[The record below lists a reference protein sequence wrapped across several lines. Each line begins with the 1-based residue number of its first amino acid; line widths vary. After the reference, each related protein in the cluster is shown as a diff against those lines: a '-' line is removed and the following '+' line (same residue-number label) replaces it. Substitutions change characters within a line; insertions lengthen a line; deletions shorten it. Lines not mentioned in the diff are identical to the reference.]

1 MPNPDCRPTFLLMGC
16 IYSKGTDPDEHIRKQ
31 QPKSLNRLLSVSK
44 KDEVVAAI
52 LDVAINGSRA
62 STPRYYSKRHNSSFA
77 ALPHSPEE
85 REKKVAPLADRKRS
99 VGAHPRRATAAAG
112 ANADGLESVGVSN
125 KIEDSAGIVD
135 VPNGFAREHAAAG
148 WPSWLASVAG
158 EAVKGW
164 LPRRANSFE
173 KLNKIGQGTYST
185 VYRAHDL
192 LTGKIVALKK
202 VRFVNMDP
210 ESVRFMAKEIQ
221 ILRRLDHP
229 NVMKLEGIVTS
240 RMSGNLYLVFEYMEH
255 DLTGLAARPDL
266 NFTEP
271 QAKCYMKQLF
281 EGLAHCHSRGVL
293 HRDIKGSNL
302 LIDSNG
308 ILKIADF
315 GLATFFN
322 SDPKQQ
328 LTSRVVTLW
337 YRPPELLL
345 GATTYGVAVD
355 LWSSGCILAELLAG
369 KPIMPGRTEVE
380 QLHKIF
386 KLCGSPSDEYWNKS
400 KLQHATVF
408 KPRRQ
413 YKRCIAENF
422 KDFSSSALALMEI
435 LLAIEPSKRGTA
447 SSALKSEVRLLPFFH
462 NLIREHKHLKLNI
475 LLADLICIIH
485 LLSFLACTCI
495 DITIHKIECDHSV
508 FSFVL
513 KHGFSKDE
521 INFVVISPISNAFI
535 CFPYFFF
542 KIFLKKLSGNILQF
556 FLTKPFACDPSSL
569 PKYPPS
575 KEYDAKLADEAKRQR
590 AEVAHGRVSEYGKP
604 RRVATKAVPV
614 QEGNVE
620 MQKRPVKVNPKS
632 SSEKYDAQDDGG
644 SGFPIEPPGG
654 TSRIDSSHSGVLH
667 PNAFVTS
674 HWNMVDHEELQRI
687 PSCMYSS
694 TQVPNGPKLNTQRS
708 YWARPMDADFLDIT
722 GSLETRSISYSKYNR
737 LDLAEPSEKRRFDR
751 PASVHKKVDTIGNK
765 DSVVG
770 YNTRIRRIQYSGPLI
785 THGGSIDDVLKEHE
799 RQIQQAVRKARK
811 DKVKNF

>member
-1 MPNPDCRPTFLLMGC
+1 MGC
-16 IYSKGTDPDEHIRKQ
+16 IYSKGTDPDEHIRRQ
-31 QPKSLNRLLSVSK
+31 RPKSLNRLLSVSK

-52 LDVAINGSRA
+52 LDVAINGSRG
-62 STPRYYSKRHNSSFA
+62 STPRYYSKRHDTSSA
-77 ALPHSPEE
+77 ALPLSPEE
-85 REKKVAPLADRKRS
+85 REKKVAPLADRRRS
-99 VGAHPRRATAAAG
+99 VGAHPRRANAAAG
-112 ANADGLESVGVSN
+112 ANADGSEGVGVSN

-164 LPRRANSFE
+164 LPRKANSFE

-185 VYRAHDL
+185 VYRARDL

-210 ESVRFMAKEIQ
+210 ESVRFMAREIQ

-240 RMSGNLYLVFEYMEH
+240 RMSCNLYLVFEYMEH

-271 QAKCYMKQLF
+271 QVKCYMKQLF
-281 EGLAHCHSRGVL
+281 EGLAHCHSCGVL

-302 LIDSNG
+302 LIDNNG

-345 GATTYGVAVD
+345 GATAYGVAVD

-422 KDFSSSALALMEI
+422 KDFSPSALALLEI
-435 LLAIEPSKRGTA
+435 LLAIEPSKRGTSA
-447 SSALKSEVRLLPFFH
+447 SALKSE
-462 NLIREHKHLKLNI
+462 
-475 LLADLICIIH
+475 
-485 LLSFLACTCI
+485 
-495 DITIHKIECDHSV
+495 
-508 FSFVL
+508 
-513 KHGFSKDE
+513 
-521 INFVVISPISNAFI
+521 
-535 CFPYFFF
+535 
-542 KIFLKKLSGNILQF
+542 F

-604 RRVATKAVPV
+604 RKVATKAMPV

-620 MQKRPVKVNPKS
+620 MQKRPVKANPKS
-632 SSEKYDAQDDGG
+632 ISEKYDAQDDSG

-667 PNAFVTS
+667 PNALGTS
-674 HWNMVDHEELQRI
+674 HWNMVDHEELGRI

-694 TQVPNGPKLNTQRS
+694 TRVPNGPKLNTQRS
-708 YWARPMDADFLDIT
+708 YWARPGAANFPDIT
-722 GSLETRSISYSKYNR
+722 CSLEARSSSYSKYNR
-737 LDLAEPSEKRRFDR
+737 LDLAEPSEKRGFDR
-751 PASVHKKVDTIGNK
+751 PASVHKKVDTIGSK
-765 DSVVG
+765 DSVMG
-770 YNTRIRRIQYSGPLI
+770 YGTRIRRIQYSGPLI
-785 THGGSIDDVLKEHE
+785 THGGSIEDVLKEHE
-799 RQIQQAVRKARK
+799 RQIQQTVRKARK